1 MKKVKFIVERTKDGY
16 SAWSEDLSNGLAATM
31 GDTITELKSNAVES
45 YNLLIA
51 ESGKKPITEDNIQ
64 LMFNLGQFFEY
75 YNVINV
81 RALAARMKMNYTLLS
96 QYITGAKTPSEK
108 QTKKVLEGVKQLGR
122 ELYEADFS

>member
-1 MKKVKFIVERTKDGY
+1 MKKIKFIVEKTNTGY
-16 SAWSEDLSNGLAATM
+16 SAYHENPNGVVATT
-31 GDTITELKSNAVES
+31 GDDIAELKANILEA
-45 YNLLIA
+45 YNLQLDYYH
-51 ESGKKPITEDNIQ
+51 KKSVSDDNII
-64 LMFNLGQFFEY
+64 LAFDLGQFFEY

-122 ELYEADFS
+122 ELCEADFA

>member
-16 SAWSEDLSNGLAATM
+16 SAWHEDLSRGVAATM

-45 YNLLIA
+45 YNLLI
-51 ESGKKPITEDNIQ
+51 EDTGKKQITEDNIQ
-64 LMFNLGQFFEY
+64 LIFNLGQFFEY

-81 RALAARMKMNYTLLS
+81 KALAVRMKMNYTLLS

-108 QTKKVLEGVKQLGR
+108 QTKKVLQGVKQLGR
-122 ELYEADFS
+122 ELYEADFL